1 MRIEMML
8 MCHIVVVVVLCCH
21 LVCSETPKDDGMY
34 ELPHLTF
41 PLFRVMDRVIV
52 TPPGGELPQLGR
64 ELVEDEQQR
73 KDRRAGRGDAL
84 SFKADHTYSFSFH
97 SMYVDFS
104 RWAICNFPGYKAIDI
119 RGFFGQQHI
128 NVVCY
133 EISEK
138 DLVRVCVCEPSAVSS
153 ERSSGENTLIVHVC
167 IVLMGFFFFFCRWQL
182 EKPSTTTRTSATC

>member
-1 MRIEMML
+1 MF
-8 MCHIVVVVVLCCH
+8 
-21 LVCSETPKDDGMY
+21 

-52 TPPGGELPQLGR
+52 TPPGGELPELGQ
-64 ELVEDEQQR
+64 ELKEDEQQR
-73 KDRRAGRGDAL
+73 KDRRAGRGEAM
-84 SFKADHTYSFSFH
+84 SFKQGYTYSFSFH
-97 SMYVDFS
+97 SMYTDFS

-138 DLVRVCVCEPSAVSS
+138 DLVSENVGGMCVCVLQIAYDVVLYDADGNWQGATLQCIQALFA
-153 ERSSGENTLIVHVC
+153 NTGIEARVVHEC
-167 IVLMGFFFFFCRWQL
+167 
-182 EKPSTTTRTSATC
+182 